1 MIINKRMIKLSTL
14 LKEITSKPKAIILA
28 GAPGSGKGTILRDLN
43 LSKFKILNIDDTI
56 AALSKQDQFTLD
68 QKTADAENRSK
79 FMSAMQKATEK
90 LKGNVKKN
98 IKGDISQTIE
108 NRESFILDG
117 TSSSYD
123 QTLKLKNQREE
134 AGYEIMMLYIYTD
147 LETSLKRNEE
157 RFEKSGGTDRSL
169 HPTAVL
175 GTWLSVSKNF
185 PLYQQLFDNFVSV
198 SNTGNDETLKDIDQI
213 LQKYVLP
220 FTPKDSKP
228 KSEKDQIK
236 SQQAKEKLNSEMQGF
251 LNSDLTQNIINSS
264 VSKEEAQS
272 KIQNFI

>member
-1 MIINKRMIKLSTL
+1 MIKLL
-14 LKEITSKPKAIILA
+14 DILKEIQGTPKSIILA

-56 AALSKQDQFTLD
+56 ATLSKQDQFTLD

-90 LKGNVKKN
+90 LKGSTKNN

-108 NRESFILDG
+108 NRKSFILDG
-117 TSSSYD
+117 TSSSYV
-123 QTLKLKNQREE
+123 QTLNLKSQLEE
-134 AGYEIMMLYIYTD
+134 AGYEVMMLYVYTD

-175 GTWLSVSKNF
+175 GTWLAVSKNF
-185 PLYQQLFDNFVSV
+185 PLYQKLFNNFVSV
-198 SNTGNDETLKDIDQI
+198 SNTGNNETLKDINQI
-213 LQKYVLP
+213 LQKYVSP

-228 KSEKDQIK
+228 KSEKDQAK
-236 SQQAKEKLNSEMQGF
+236 SRQVKEKLNSEIQEF
-251 LNSDLTQNIINSS
+251 LNSGLTQNIINSS
-264 VSKEEAQS
+264 ISKEEAQS
-272 KIQNFI
+272 NIQNFINK

>member
-79 FMSAMQKATEK
+79 FMSAMYTAREK
-90 LKGNVKKN
+90 LGGDVKKK
-98 IKGDISQTIE
+98 IKGDIPQTIE
-108 NRESFILDG
+108 NKESFILDG
-117 TSSSYD
+117 ISASYN
-123 QTLKLKNQREE
+123 QTKTLYNQLIDN
-134 AGYEIMMLYIYTD
+134 GYDVMMLFVYTD
-147 LETSLKRNEE
+147 LETALDRNEK
-157 RFEKSGGTDRSL
+157 RFEKSGGKDRSL
-169 HPTAVL
+169 MPSAVYR
-175 GTWLSVSKNF
+175 TWLQVYKNF
-185 PLYQQLFDNFVSV
+185 DLYQQLFDNFVSV